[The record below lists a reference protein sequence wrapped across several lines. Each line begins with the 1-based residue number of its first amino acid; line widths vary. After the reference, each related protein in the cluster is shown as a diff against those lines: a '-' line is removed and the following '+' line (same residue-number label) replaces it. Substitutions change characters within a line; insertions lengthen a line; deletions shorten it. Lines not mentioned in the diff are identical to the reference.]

1 MPSVHGTFRV
11 RGWEL
16 NRVGARFAPR
26 FTKPKQNPKNA
37 YGKKY
42 NAPVFVRYIL
52 GHRQNDWQA
61 GDAVLRFSKRRFP
74 KPDGSIGFS
83 LNTVSNSTQRLSKI
97 GCLPEN

>member
-1 MPSVHGTFRV
+1 M
-11 RGWEL
+11 E
-16 NRVGARFAPR
+16 RFEFAAWNLTGLGRDLRPGS
-26 FTKPKQNPKNA
+26 QNPSKTRKTRME
-37 YGKKY
+37 KKY